1 MKLSYTFLCFFM
13 VCLGYCQL
21 PEKFVYAKN
30 LIPDLEIELRYYGN
44 NNFIGD
50 TIDGYNK
57 HCLILTEETVLAL
70 QKVQTELHK
79 KNLALKVYDGYRPQR
94 AVNHFMRWAK
104 NLNDTINKAKF
115 YPNVKKADLFKEEY
129 IATRS
134 GHTKGS
140 TVDITIINKTTN
152 KELDM
157 GSPYDFFGRQS
168 WINYANITAVQK
180 ANRELLQRVML
191 KHGFINYPREWWHF
205 TLRNEPYSTT
215 YFDFPVE

>member
-1 MKLSYTFLCFFM
+1 M

-30 LIPDLEIELRYYGN
+30 LIPDLEVELRYYGN

-94 AVNHFMRWAK
+94 AVNQFIRWAK

-157 GSPYDFFGRQS
+157 GSPYDFFGRES

-191 KHGFINYPREWWHF
+191 KHGFRNYPREWWHF
-205 TLRNEPYSTT
+205 TLRNEPYPTT

>member
-1 MKLSYTFLCFFM
+1 M